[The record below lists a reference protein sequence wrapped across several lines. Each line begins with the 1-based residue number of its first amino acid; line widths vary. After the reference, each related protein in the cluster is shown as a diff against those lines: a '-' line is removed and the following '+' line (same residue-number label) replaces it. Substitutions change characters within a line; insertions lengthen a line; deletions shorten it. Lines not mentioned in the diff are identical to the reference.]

1 MSHPTRE
8 SKTVQPSRGPCSSTR
23 ASSSRPARAIGP
35 HAVIARQTQVD
46 EEAIIERAILWPN
59 CRIGNQATIAD
70 AVLGRQCH
78 IGRNVALNNGAVLG
92 DKTTLTD
99 FTRA

>member
-1 MSHPTRE
+1 VRIEDGATIE
-8 SKTVQPSRGPCSSTR
+8 GPVFIDEGVLVK
-23 ASSSRPARAIGP
+23 AGARVGP
-35 HAVIARQTQVD
+35 YAVIGRQTQVE
-46 EEAIIERAILWPN
+46 EEAVIERAILWPN
-59 CRIGNQATIAD
+59 NRIGSQASITD

-78 IGRNVALNNGAVLG
+78 IGRNVSLNSGAVLG